1 MRMTS
6 FGGAGMRATLTA
18 ILAMAILGN
27 VPALTGQTKRHSRP
41 QRRWEISVTSGGSRG
56 GSAPAIATAMTAA
69 GLNQTLP
76 AGCFLFGCWADTPYP
91 TMQRGERTTTL
102 ALGYRLRPWLT
113 LLLQRNTADLGET
126 AGYRFPLE
134 WLTLR
139 QWVTSYSTVAMVN
152 AGVLHAGVGPA
163 IHRLAVIREEYQP
176 TAATLT
182 RIGMTVHAGLMVP
195 AHTRLFAEVALQYQ
209 LVGSMAFGPLAADSA
224 TTLARTKAS
233 FDYHTLK
240 VGVGFRL

>member
-1 MRMTS
+1 
-6 FGGAGMRATLTA
+6 MRAAITA
-18 ILAMAILGN
+18 ILATALLGN
-27 VPALTGQTKRHSRP
+27 VPALEAQSTPHPRP
-41 QRRWEISVTSGGSRG
+41 LRRWEISFTSGGSRG

-91 TMQRGERTTTL
+91 TMQRGEPTTTL
-102 ALGYRLRPWLT
+102 ALGYRIRPWLT
-113 LLLQRNTADLGET
+113 LLLQRNTADLGQT

-139 QWVTSYSTVAMVN
+139 QWVTSNSALAVVN

-163 IHRLAVIREEYQP
+163 IHRLAVMREDPEP
-176 TAATLT
+176 TAVQKRT
-182 RIGMTVHAGLMVP
+182 RIGVTVRAGLTVP

-224 TTLARTKAS
+224 TTVARTKAS
-233 FDYHTLK
+233 FNYHALK
-240 VGVGFRL
+240 LGMGFRL